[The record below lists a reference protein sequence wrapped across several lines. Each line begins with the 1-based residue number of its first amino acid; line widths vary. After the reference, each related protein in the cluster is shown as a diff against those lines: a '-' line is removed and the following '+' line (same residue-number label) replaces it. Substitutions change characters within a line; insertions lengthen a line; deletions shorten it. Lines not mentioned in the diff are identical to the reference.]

1 MVDENANFKIRKKS
15 IQKKKNRELGLVY
28 GCDVSLEEE
37 DKTDA
42 SDT

>member
-15 IQKKKNRELGLVY
+15 IWNKRNREVGLGYEHCVRP
-28 GCDVSLEEE
+28 E
-37 DKTDA
+37 DKDKTEA